1 MKCGRTW
8 RKHRQ
13 SDNGSSQSQKSIFE
27 SLSKNVE
34 TKQISEK
41 WLGHTK
47 KPEMRKKLYHSDE
60 HTQYTQTK
68 EYLFFGESFESLC
81 DRWYRN

>member
-1 MKCGRTW
+1 MR
-8 RKHRQ
+8 
-13 SDNGSSQSQKSIFE
+13 SSQSQKSIFE

-41 WLGHTK
+41 MARTHTKKK

-60 HTQYTQTK
+60 HTQYTQAK
-68 EYLFFGESFESLC
+68 EWFFFGESFESQC